1 MTSPLA
7 MTLRAYAQSA
17 PSLMRPHLAAAA
29 DAVEEC
35 ARLRHDIERH
45 VAIAADLATEAER
58 LRAERD
64 EARDCISFNAYRALE
79 AERDAARADALALA
93 AERNNWQSMYQ
104 DAMAER
110 DEALALLRKLAIIGV
125 TANLGVLHHYR
136 CAACGGRWSG
146 RPADAEQHKDG
157 CLAALRGDEK

>member
-7 MTLRAYAQSA
+7 MTLRGYAGCG
-17 PSLMRPHLAAAA
+17 PSLWRPHLAAAA

-64 EARDCISFNAYRALE
+64 AARDCISFNAYRALE

-110 DEALALLRKLAIIGV
+110 DAARALLREANNWIGRDCTNV
-125 TANLGVLHHYR
+125 R
-136 CAACGGRWSG
+136 EQI
-146 RPADAEQHKDG
+146 AELTPLCNRID
-157 CLAALRGDEK
+157 AALKGDVK